1 MEFVDSYG
9 FGIIIAI
16 FLGTLL
22 LGASKKVV
30 IYYNYTDAFISFL
43 SGVLIIVGLVNLESD
58 PNMAMGA
65 IGIGA
70 LLSIKSILDAGKYNK
85 SHAFGWLIGIL
96 KVFAS
101 IFLAVIFLGALQKM
115 FGEQKR
121 GNIIVNFVIGVI
133 LLGLVGWMLR
143 KLVNGPEV
151 YESKGWALPSK
162 SAST

>member
-1 MEFVDSYG
+1 MEFIDSYG

-43 SGVLIIVGLVNLESD
+43 SGVLIIVGLVNYAGD
-58 PNMAMGA
+58 QNMAMGA

-70 LLSIKSILDAGKYNK
+70 LLSIKCILDAGKYNK

-101 IFLAVIFLGALQKM
+101 LFLAVIFIGALQKM
-115 FGEQKR
+115 FGKHKR

-133 LLGLVGWMLR
+133 ILGLVGWMLR

>member
-1 MEFVDSYG
+1 MEFTDAHI

-16 FLGTLL
+16 FLGTLF

-43 SGVLIIVGLVNLESD
+43 SGVLIIVGLVNIESD

-70 LLSIKSILDAGKYNK
+70 LVSIKSVIDAGKYNK
-85 SHAFGWLIGIL
+85 SHAFGWVIGIL

-101 IFLAVIFLGALQKM
+101 LFLAVIFLGALQKM
-115 FGEQKR
+115 FGKHKR
-121 GNIIVNFVIGVI
+121 
-133 LLGLVGWMLR
+133 
-143 KLVNGPEV
+143 
-151 YESKGWALPSK
+151 
-162 SAST
+162 